1 MVYIN
6 GLAALN
12 MTAIGGSA
20 GNGSEYTVAV
30 SGGAGGVCRLS
41 FGGNLSNGDSV
52 HVVYFT

>member
-20 GNGSEYTVAV
+20 GNGSEYTVSV

-52 HVVYFT
+52 HCVYFT